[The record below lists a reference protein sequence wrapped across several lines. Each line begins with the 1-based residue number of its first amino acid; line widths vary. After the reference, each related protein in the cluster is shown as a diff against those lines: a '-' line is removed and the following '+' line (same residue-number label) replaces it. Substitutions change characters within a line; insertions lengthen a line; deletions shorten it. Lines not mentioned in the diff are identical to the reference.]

1 MELNNNITIEKKIRE
16 FIVWKFLLIVFAYWN
31 KHRKTQPAAI
41 NYKDD
46 NTQDWDSF
54 GMVRKLTPEQVRAQ
68 PGYENLSDEVVNEK
82 IETLYKLSLIGYN
95 VFKNG
100 DDQGFYFE

>member
-1 MELNNNITIEKKIRE
+1 
-16 FIVWKFLLIVFAYWN
+16 
-31 KHRKTQPAAI
+31 
-41 NYKDD
+41 
-46 NTQDWDSF
+46 
-54 GMVRKLTPEQVRAQ
+54 MVRKLTPEQVRSQ
-68 PGYENLSDEVVNEK
+68 PGYENLSDEIVHEK

>member
-1 MELNNNITIEKKIRE
+1 MELNNNITIDSKIRE
-16 FIVWKFLLIVFAYWN
+16 FIVWLFLLIVFAYWN
-31 KHRKTQPAAI
+31 KHRKKKPPVI
-41 NYKDD
+41 NYKEDID
-46 NTQDWDSF
+46 ANWDSF
-54 GMVRKLTPEQVRAQ
+54 GMVRKLTPEQVRSQ
-68 PGYENLSDEVVNEK
+68 PGYENLSDEIVHEK